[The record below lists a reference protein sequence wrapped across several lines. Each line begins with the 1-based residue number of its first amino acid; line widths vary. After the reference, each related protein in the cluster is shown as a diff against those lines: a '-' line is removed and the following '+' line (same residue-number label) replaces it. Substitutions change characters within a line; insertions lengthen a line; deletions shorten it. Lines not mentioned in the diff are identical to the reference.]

1 MKLKNKIV
9 GLLSFSLIALGISS
23 VPANALGTPKVQ
35 QIVSW
40 GWEDGADKKHRDF
53 SEDDYDDIT
62 EMPHL
67 QVTVTPTS
75 VGRRI
80 VLEKFDEYTQNWVQ
94 ELATRTD
101 ARGVAKFLVNPLCDE
116 YSEAPGMWCDRDVSY
131 RIRVLKSGTQK
142 ALVSKAFIATFV
154 ASIEGNF

>member
-9 GLLSFSLIALGISS
+9 GLLLFSFITMEISS

-35 QIVSW
+35 QVVNW

-62 EMPHL
+62 EMPRL
-67 QVTVTPTS
+67 QVTVSPAS
-75 VGRRI
+75 VGRR
-80 VLEKFDEYTQNWVQ
+80 VLLEKFDEYTQNWVQ

-101 ARGVAKFLVNPLCDE
+101 ARGVAKFLANPLCDE
-116 YSEAPGMWCDRDVSY
+116 YSEAPGMWCDHDVTY

-142 ALVSKAFIATFV
+142 ALISKTFIATFV
-154 ASIEGNF
+154 TTEEGDF